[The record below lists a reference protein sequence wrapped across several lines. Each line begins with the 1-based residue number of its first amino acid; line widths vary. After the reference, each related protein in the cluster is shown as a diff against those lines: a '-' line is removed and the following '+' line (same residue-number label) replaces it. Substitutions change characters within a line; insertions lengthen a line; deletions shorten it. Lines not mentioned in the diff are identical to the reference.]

1 MSIHDIDF
9 LPPHFRDRRNRRK
22 IWLLRSALILV
33 LAAGMVWSSLNVSR
47 KGERLELQLGSVE
60 RQREQSRSRIAQVEQ
75 LSRKKEEL
83 SRRLGVLRDVLARAR
98 GALVFEAVGRS
109 CTKSTHLT
117 HVSLRTDTSGT
128 GPEVALTI
136 EGRCPDHIDV
146 ANLQSRLSAE
156 PMLGDVSVV
165 LSEKAA
171 ANDSRIKFV
180 MTARS
185 PGLISEKLVEAVR

>member
-1 MSIHDIDF
+1 MSYQQIDF
-9 LPPHFRDRRNRRK
+9 LPADYRERRSRRK
-22 IWLLRSALILV
+22 LWAFRGLLILV
-33 LAAGMVWSSLNVSR
+33 LASGMTWAGLAVNRKSS
-47 KGERLELQLGSVE
+47 RLEQKLQSVE
-60 RQREQSRSRIAQVEQ
+60 QQREQSRSRIAQVEQ

-109 CTKSTHLT
+109 CSETTHLT

-128 GPEVALTI
+128 GPVVALTI

-156 PMLGDVSVV
+156 PMLNEVNVV
-165 LSEKAA
+165 LSEKAT

-180 MTARS
+180 LTARS
-185 PGLISEKLVEAVR
+185 PGLISEQLVGAVR